1 MRTRRRINAVAV
13 LTAVC
18 EVVSFWVAGF
28 GGAQATNPTT
38 FERSVLKGDIPQT
51 AKDYYAAVWT
61 SLGFFHGTDSARQ
74 MLALFDVVK
83 QKTGVDSIINVL
95 FLTLDSDPITPG
107 NSFLEGLAEKIDYA
121 RNRGF
126 LHTGEPYLSHVFDD
140 IGILVLHAL
149 KSVAH
154 RFRIL
159 NCHGHPALGTSE
171 GNSAVQNL
179 INVVVDK
186 PDRAV

>member
-1 MRTRRRINAVAV
+1 MSRCRRVRAAM
-13 LTAVC
+13 LCTVC
-18 EVVSFWVAGF
+18 GAALFWMAGPLIAA
-28 GGAQATNPTT
+28 GSEATT
-38 FERSVLKGDIPQT
+38 FEHSVLKGNIPQT

-61 SLGFFHGTDSARQ
+61 SLGFFQGADSARQ

-83 QKTGVDSIINVL
+83 QKTEVDSIINVL
-95 FLTLDSDPITPG
+95 FLPLDSDPITPG